1 MLTKGLED
9 AKREASAKGG
19 GDDGGMGSLGG
30 VFGQPDVLAKIAG
43 NPQTASFLADP
54 GFVAKI
60 DEVTNR
66 GSSRRGSYEYGTYQS
81 YC

>member
-1 MLTKGLED
+1 MRGCWLE
-9 AKREASAKGG
+9 A
-19 GDDGGMGSLGG
+19 DGSQYVNPVNNAAIRGN

-66 GSSRRGSYEYGTYQS
+66 GSSRRGSYEYGIYQS
-81 YC
+81 CC